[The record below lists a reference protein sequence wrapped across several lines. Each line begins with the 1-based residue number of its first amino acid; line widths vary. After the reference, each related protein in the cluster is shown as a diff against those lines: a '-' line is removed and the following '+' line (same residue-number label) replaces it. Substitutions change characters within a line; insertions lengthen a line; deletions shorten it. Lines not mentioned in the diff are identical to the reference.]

1 MIISQCQGAKY
12 IQAQEIITD
21 TTNQNLKM
29 DTPNNALPPGTQL
42 DEFTIEHIL
51 GGGGFSIVYLAISN
65 RDKMPV
71 VIKEYMPSSLATRND
86 DNSVI
91 PLAEKHADRFAHGRR
106 LFFQE
111 ANTLTTLKHPNI
123 VNVINFFR
131 ANHTVYMVMEYQEGV
146 NLQTYIK
153 KHHGNLSE
161 PFIKAVFLPLL
172 DGLQMIHSKGLLHL
186 DIKPSNIHLRTGA
199 NPLLLDFG
207 AVHEMMQTRQFQPNQ
222 VITPGFS
229 PIEQLDPG
237 GYVGPWT
244 DIYAIGATMRACLEG
259 VSPPHAPE
267 RRERDTMK
275 PAVSLFRKKYSNY
288 LLEAVDWAMEVDPLL
303 RPQSVDKLIEAING
317 NSPKRQKKSLFSF

>member
-1 MIISQCQGAKY
+1 MTIPENSLA
-12 IQAQEIITD
+12 
-21 TTNQNLKM
+21 
-29 DTPNNALPPGTQL
+29 PGTKL
-42 DEFTIEHIL
+42 DEFVIERIL
-51 GGGGFSIVYLAISN
+51 GGGGFSIVYLAIST
-65 RDKMPV
+65 RDNTPV
-71 VIKEYMPSSLATRND
+71 VIKEYMPSTLATRNE
-86 DNSVI
+86 NMSVI
-91 PLAEKHADRFAHGRR
+91 PSAEHNTERFNHGRR

-111 ANTLTTLKHPNI
+111 ASTLTTLKHPNI

-131 ANHTVYMVMEYQEGV
+131 DNGTVYMVMAYEEGV
-146 NLQTYIK
+146 NMQAYIK

-172 DGLQMIHSKGLLHL
+172 DGLQMIHSRGLLHL
-186 DIKPSNIHLRTGA
+186 DIKPSNIHLRSGA

-207 AVHEMMQTRQFQPNQ
+207 AVHEIMQTRQFQPNQ

-259 VSPPHAPE
+259 VSPPHAPA
-267 RRERDTMK
+267 RREKDMLR
-275 PAVSLFRKKYSNY
+275 PAVSAFKKKYSPY

-303 RPQSVDKLIEAING
+303 RPQSVDKLIEALNG
-317 NSPKRQKKSLFSF
+317 KSSKRDKKNLFNF

>member
-1 MIISQCQGAKY
+1 MTLPEY
-12 IQAQEIITD
+12 
-21 TTNQNLKM
+21 
-29 DTPNNALPPGTQL
+29 ALPPGTTL
-42 DEFTIEHIL
+42 DEFTIENVL
-51 GGGGFSIVYLAISN
+51 GGGGFSIVYLATSIHGTH
-65 RDKMPV
+65 PV
-71 VIKEYMPSSLATRND
+71 VIKEYLPSSLATRDENM
-86 DNSVI
+86 SVI
-91 PLAEKHADRFAHGRR
+91 PSAEKHNERFAHGRR

-111 ANTLTTLKHPNI
+111 ASTLTTLKHPNI

-131 ANHTVYMVMEYQEGV
+131 AHGTVYMVMAYEEGV
-146 NLQTYIK
+146 NMQAYIR
-153 KHHGNLSE
+153 KHKGNLSE
-161 PFIKAVFLPLL
+161 SFIKAVFLPLL
-172 DGLQMIHSKGLLHL
+172 DGLQMIHSRGLLHL
-186 DIKPSNIHLRTGA
+186 DIKPSNIHLRAGG

-259 VSPPHAPE
+259 VSPPASPE
-267 RRERDTMK
+267 RRERDTMR
-275 PAVSLFRKKYSNY
+275 PAAAAFKKNYSNH

-317 NSPKRQKKSLFSF
+317 KSNREDKKPLFRF

>member
-1 MIISQCQGAKY
+1 MAIPA
-12 IQAQEIITD
+12 D
-21 TTNQNLKM
+21 V
-29 DTPNNALPPGTQL
+29 LPPGTRL
-42 DEFTIEHIL
+42 DTFTIESVL
-51 GGGGFSIVYLAISN
+51 GGGGFSIVYLATP
-65 RDKMPV
+65 DDGPKAV
-71 VIKEYMPSSLATRND
+71 VIKEYMPSSMATRNE
-86 DNSVI
+86 NMSVI
-91 PLAEKHADRFAHGRR
+91 PAAEQHKDRFAHGRR

-111 ANTLTTLKHPNI
+111 ASTLTTLKHPNI

-131 ANHTVYMVMEYQEGV
+131 DNGTVYMVMEYEEGV
-146 NLQTYIK
+146 NMQAYIK
-153 KHHGNLSE
+153 KHKGNLSE
-161 PFIKAVFLPLL
+161 PFLKAVFLPLL

-259 VSPPHAPE
+259 VSPPSSPE
-267 RRERDTMK
+267 RREKDNLR
-275 PAVSLFRKKYSNY
+275 PAANAFKKNYSSH
-288 LLEAVDWAMEVDPLL
+288 LLEAVDWAMEVDPML
-303 RPQSVDKLIEAING
+303 RPQSVDKLIEALNG
-317 NSPKRQKKSLFSF
+317 KKLQEKKSLFRF